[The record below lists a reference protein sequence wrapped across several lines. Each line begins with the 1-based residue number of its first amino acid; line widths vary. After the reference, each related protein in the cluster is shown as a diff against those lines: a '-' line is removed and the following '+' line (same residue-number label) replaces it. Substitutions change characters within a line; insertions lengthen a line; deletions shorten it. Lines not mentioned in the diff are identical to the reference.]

1 MYFKYYLSLLYVL
14 NSVHFV
20 VTDELDMFNG
30 QQDTQPTE
38 INNYENFEEVP
49 QVKTYLCQ
57 WR

>member
-49 QVKTYLCQ
+49 QVKTYLC
-57 WR
+57 

>member
-14 NSVHFV
+14 TSVHFV

-38 INNYENFEEVP
+38 MNNYENFEEVP
-49 QVKTYLCQ
+49 QVKTYLC
-57 WR
+57 